1 LDNYPLTES
10 IYYILIA
17 LRNPNHG
24 YGIIQEVDS
33 LTKSR
38 VVIGAG
44 TLYGAIQSLLDKGWI
59 EIHSVQTTS
68 RKKKEY
74 MITKAGMEA
83 LMNERNRIREL
94 LEHGKLL
101 D

>member
-17 LRNPNHG
+17 LRNPNYG

-33 LTKSR
+33 LTKGR
-38 VVIGAG
+38 VVLGAG
-44 TLYGAIQSLLDKGWI
+44 TLYGAIQSLLEKGWI

-74 MITKAGMEA
+74 LITKAGIEA
-83 LMNERNRIREL
+83 LTNERNRIREL

>member
-1 LDNYPLTES
+1 MDNYPLTES

-24 YGIIQEVDS
+24 YGIIQEVSS
-33 LTKSR
+33 LTKGR
-38 VVIGAG
+38 VVLGAG
-44 TLYGAIQSLLDKGWI
+44 TLYGAVQSLLDKGWI
-59 EIHSVQTTS
+59 ELHSVQTTS

-74 MITKAGMEA
+74 VITGTGIEA
-83 LMNERNRIREL
+83 LRNERDRLREL
-94 LEHGKLL
+94 LEHSKLI

>member
-1 LDNYPLTES
+1 MDNYPLTES

-17 LRNPNHG
+17 LRNPNYG

-33 LTKSR
+33 LTKGR
-38 VVIGAG
+38 VVLGAG
-44 TLYGAIQSLLDKGWI
+44 TLYGAIQSLLEKGWI

-74 MITKAGMEA
+74 LITKAGIEA
-83 LMNERNRIREL
+83 LTNERNRIREL